1 MVGREAQTRCRS
13 DSGGNL
19 LSMYNPP
26 HPETYRDQLRSFL
39 REDWGTQDWTTA
51 SVSDRP
57 MEGRVVAK
65 GDLVLAGM
73 AAAAEVVRIVD
84 PAVEVI
90 FQARDGDWLTKGELA
105 FILNGNS
112 HALLLAERVMLNLL
126 QRLSGTAT
134 LTRAFVEAV
143 EGTGA
148 QILDTRKTTPG
159 LKLLEKYAVR
169 CGGGVNHRLTLGDG
183 VLLKEN
189 HLAAM
194 GGIRPAVEAA
204 RKTAPN
210 LVRIE
215 VEVENLDQF
224 DECLLIPDIDGVL
237 LDNMSNDDMREA
249 VRRKRAADAR
259 LFLEASGNLSLER
272 ARSVAETG
280 VDFLSVGALTHSAPS
295 VDLSLRLG

>member
-1 MVGREAQTRCRS
+1 MFNA
-13 DSGGNL
+13 
-19 LSMYNPP
+19 P

-51 SVSDRP
+51 SVSNRP
-57 MEGRVVAK
+57 MEGRVMAK

-73 AAAAEVVRIVD
+73 QAAAEVVRIVD
-84 PAVEVI
+84 PNVEVI
-90 FQARDGDWLTKGELA
+90 FQARDGDWLSRGELA
-105 FILNGNS
+105 FVLNGDS

-183 VLLKEN
+183 VLMKEN

-194 GGIRPAVEAA
+194 GGIRAAVEAA

-215 VEVENLDQF
+215 VEVETLEQF
-224 DECLLIPDIDGVL
+224 EECLRIPDIDGVL
-237 LDNMSNDDMREA
+237 LDNMNNEDMQEA
-249 VRRKRAADAR
+249 VRRKRKAGSR
-259 LFLEASGNLSLER
+259 LFLEASGNISLER

-280 VDFLSVGALTHSAPS
+280 VNFLSVGALTHSAPS
-295 VDLSLRLG
+295 VDLSLRLS